1 MELVDV
7 FYTILLVAVIIIVT
21 FLITK
26 LVRFVIRGMTRTEA
40 PLLATYMER
49 IAVIIIWIVGI
60 LIAVETVGL
69 RIDLI
74 LLLLALA
81 GIACIVG
88 FKDVLQNLTAK
99 YFNDL
104 YIPMKLGDE
113 ISVRGDRGKII
124 GINSLSTIILDEEEQ
139 ITSIPNAIFMREP
152 VINLTQAAWKKI
164 IIPIIVSPDIDLPEF
179 ESAVL
184 RACNKLK
191 MYWDEHFP
199 PLLMIKS
206 RDVSNLRLELE
217 LMVNNPDKKEKVSA
231 EINAK
236 IMEILL
242 EFQKKKT

>member
-206 RDVSNLRLELE
+206 RDASNLRLELE